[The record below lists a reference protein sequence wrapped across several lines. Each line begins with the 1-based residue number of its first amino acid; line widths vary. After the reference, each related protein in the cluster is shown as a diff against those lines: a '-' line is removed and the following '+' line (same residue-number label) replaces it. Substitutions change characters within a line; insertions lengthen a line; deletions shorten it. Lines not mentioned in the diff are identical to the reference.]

1 MLIKTKGEIMSIR
14 FDIPIWEQIFG
25 TKDEG
30 KKETKKPDSESVPEK
45 EKEKDEPTIIL
56 RR

>member
-1 MLIKTKGEIMSIR
+1 MSIR